1 MDAIYMREKKVEIC
15 QMCDCLQHL
24 VNSSSFSNAS
34 VGKYSAQWMWGN
46 VQKWLC
52 FPAKFLATLLK
63 NSREFKGGCGIVLQ
77 NVSVHCELFV
87 GVSLNI
93 CITWERFAL
102 QVKKK
107 IKLLQ

>member
-1 MDAIYMREKKVEIC
+1 M
-15 QMCDCLQHL
+15 
-24 VNSSSFSNAS
+24 NSSSFSNAS

-102 QVKKK
+102 
-107 IKLLQ
+107 